1 MLAGE
6 RDERYE
12 EVYGIG
18 GNGIGPRGMQQ
29 ERPNGDG
36 QRFQFANWE

>member
-12 EVYGIG
+12 EDYGIG
-18 GNGIGPRGMQQ
+18 GNGIDPRGMQQ
-29 ERPNGDG
+29 ERPSGHG
-36 QRFQFANWE
+36 QPLKFANWE